1 LEGLKNKYPVI
12 GDVRGMGLIQA
23 MELVKDRASKEP
35 APQETTQLMEEARRE
50 GLLIGKGGLWGN
62 VIRMS
67 PPLNI
72 SKADVDEAI
81 RLLDRALAAVE
92 KTRKAAVSTPA
103 SATTVLAGNPGPG
116 KR

>member
-1 LEGLKNKYPVI
+1 
-12 GDVRGMGLIQA
+12 MGLMQGI
-23 MELVKDRASKEP
+23 ELVKDRVTKEP
-35 APQETTQLMEEARRE
+35 APQETGQLMEEARRE

-67 PPLNI
+67 PPMNI

-92 KTRKAAVSTPA
+92 EKRHAAVGA
-103 SATTVLAGNPGPG
+103 
-116 KR
+116 R

>member
-1 LEGLKNKYPVI
+1 
-12 GDVRGMGLIQA
+12 
-23 MELVKDRASKEP
+23 
-35 APQETTQLMEEARRE
+35 MEEARRE

-81 RLLDRALAAVE
+81 RLLDRSFAAVE
-92 KTRKAAVSTPA
+92 EKRHAAA
-103 SATTVLAGNPGPG
+103 G